1 MRVAITGGTGYVGA
15 HILHGLDL
23 AGFDLRVLVAP
34 HEDPSLVARLAPSGR
49 ARVLTGDVRD
59 ASVVKSL
66 LDGCDA
72 LIHAAGVVGTDDR
85 QADLMWQINA
95 HATEAI
101 LRTAVDTGLDP
112 VVLVSSYAA
121 LFPSPD
127 PVIGPD
133 SPTATARSAYGQ
145 TKAYADGVARELQ
158 QSGAPVVVTYPASVV
173 GPALQT
179 AAGVTERGWAPIVR
193 SRIAPVVDGGM
204 QMIDVRDV
212 ADAHVAMMTSGRGP
226 RRYILGGQML
236 TFERMIDLLE
246 HGTGRRFVRIPL
258 PGSVFR
264 TLGRIADTVAGVVP
278 IGGLSY
284 EAAQLLT
291 AATPT
296 DDSLTRTELALTWR
310 SAETAI
316 LETFTTASSK

>member
-1 MRVAITGGTGYVGA
+1 MRIAITGGTGYVGA
-15 HILHGLDL
+15 HILHALDR

-34 HEDPSLVARLAPSGR
+34 HEDPSLVAQLAPSGR
-49 ARVLTGDVRD
+49 ADVLTGDVRD
-59 ASVVKSL
+59 ASVVTDL

-85 QADLMWQINA
+85 QSDLMWQINA
-95 HATEAI
+95 HATETI
-101 LRTAVDTGLDP
+101 LRAAVDAGLDP

-145 TKAYADGVARELQ
+145 SKGYADRVARELQ

-212 ADAHVAMMTSGRGP
+212 ADAHVALMRPGCGP

-236 TFERMIDLLE
+236 TFARMIDLLE
-246 HGTGRRFVRIPL
+246 RGTGRRLIRIPL
-258 PGSVFR
+258 SGSVFR
-264 TLGRIADTVAGVVP
+264 TVGRIADTMAGIVP
-278 IGGLSY
+278 VGGLSY
-284 EAAQLLT
+284 EAAQLVT

-296 DDSLTRTELALTWR
+296 DDSLTRADLALTWR

-316 LETFTTASSK
+316 LETFATPSPK